1 MRADLPGRAGE
12 RAEGERVDE
21 RRLREIDHEFAWL
34 SSDGF
39 RRISFK
45 SSRVAMSHSPLSSI
59 TTWPLFDLRLAKNG
73 CGKSDIS
80 TDGRAS
86 TARPLHR

>member
-1 MRADLPGRAGE
+1 
-12 RAEGERVDE
+12 
-21 RRLREIDHEFAWL
+21 
-34 SSDGF
+34 
-39 RRISFK
+39 
-45 SSRVAMSHSPLSSI
+45 MSHSPLSSI